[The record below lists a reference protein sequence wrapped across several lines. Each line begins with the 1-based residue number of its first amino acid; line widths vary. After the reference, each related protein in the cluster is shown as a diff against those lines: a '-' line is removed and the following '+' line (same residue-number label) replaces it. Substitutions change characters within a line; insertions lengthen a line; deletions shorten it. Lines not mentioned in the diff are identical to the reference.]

1 MTISRPLEDILH
13 LSLALLSSSLLPLL
27 LLVSLSLAE
36 SDCEHRSS
44 PAASF
49 CTGCPP
55 MLGDLPCATTTWYN
69 DMTKGACGC
78 GSEPNPPDYWTKS
91 GYTAAANAMTLGPES
106 PLEAWCPHNCGLC
119 FRLCHT
125 GGSSNGAPS
134 PEHAGE
140 CIVVQVENR
149 CGDGYGSPD
158 DGGDWWPYWCGQL
171 MSPWDC
177 LENPDKCKTLG
188 NTNNMGYPAHFD
200 LQDANLQITEGLGWN
215 NPEVTFEEVDCNE
228 GNFPVWE
235 EECYCPKGQSPWG
248 RPTTNEHQTS
258 TSTSTTAEQ
267 EPATTTSTTQPDPGD
282 CPGGSLEVCLSLC
295 PTDPPE
301 FYQKCVEQCVAGC
314 SIYIK
319 DNIYQVLSDYEI

>member
-1 MTISRPLEDILH
+1 MTTSRPIQDIFLF
-13 LSLALLSSSLLPLL
+13 SLAILSSSSFLL
-27 LLVSLSLAE
+27 LMFVPIHLAE

-119 FRLCHT
+119 FRLCNT
-125 GGSSNGAPS
+125 GGSSNGEPS

-149 CGDGYGSPD
+149 
-158 DGGDWWPYWCGQL
+158 L
-171 MSPWDC
+171 V
-177 LENPDKCKTLG
+177 DK
-188 NTNNMGYPAHFD
+188 
-200 LQDANLQITEGLGWN
+200 
-215 NPEVTFEEVDCNE
+215 VV
-228 GNFPVWE
+228 
-235 EECYCPKGQSPWG
+235 CPQ
-248 RPTTNEHQTS
+248 
-258 TSTSTTAEQ
+258 
-267 EPATTTSTTQPDPGD
+267 
-282 CPGGSLEVCLSLC
+282 
-295 PTDPPE
+295 
-301 FYQKCVEQCVAGC
+301 Y
-314 SIYIK
+314 
-319 DNIYQVLSDYEI
+319 